1 MKRVIYARKWPVVIL
16 KNSGAVS
23 LAFGRAVYRDT
34 RWVVSGEVFKVPSRG
49 SNRLDLNPP
58 WPQSPSHDHPAR
70 WI

>member
-34 RWVVSGEVFKVPSRG
+34 RWVVSGGGVQGAESG
-49 SNRLDLNPP
+49 
-58 WPQSPSHDHPAR
+58 
-70 WI
+70 